1 MKKFFKLALSLIFIL
16 SLAACFSV
24 KTYDDLLLE
33 YQNHILSQEDIY
45 QSRIDYFNYLSTESV
60 KSVVSVKKTSTFS
73 GTTTGSGVIYK
84 EDAFYYY
91 ALTNNH
97 VVYTS
102 SGTRA
107 TYTVSDYLGNEYNAT
122 FIAADGAYD
131 LAVVR
136 FRKTVTLTVIEFAEV
151 NAIKDEQ
158 IAVIG
163 YPSFQINAIT
173 LGSVIDYAKIDIE
186 SSTNSVIDVNFNV
199 LVSDAPVKSGSSGS
213 VVLNHDFKLVGII
226 YAGNFSNDSSTS
238 SYAFAIP
245 LERVIEFL
253 TSIGESLG
261 GEV

>member
-1 MKKFFKLALSLIFIL
+1 MNKLFKLLVSLILVLSL
-16 SLAACFSV
+16 SACFSV
-24 KTYDDLLLE
+24 KTYDDLMLE
-33 YQNHILSQEDIY
+33 YQNHILSQEAIY
-45 QSRIDYFNYLSTESV
+45 QAQIDYFNYLSTESV

-102 SGTRA
+102 TGTRA
-107 TYTVSDYLGNEYNAT
+107 TYTVSDYLGNEYNAS
-122 FIAADGAYD
+122 FIASNGSYD

-136 FRKTVTLTVIEFAEV
+136 FRKTVTLRVIEFA
-151 NAIKDEQ
+151 DENPDNDEK

-173 LGSVIDYAKIDIE
+173 LGIVIDYAKIEIE
-186 SSTNSVIDVNFNV
+186 SSSNSVIDVNFDV

-213 VVLNHDFKLVGII
+213 VVLDEAFKLVGII
-226 YAGNFSNDSSTS
+226 YAGNFSNDSDTSTF
-238 SYAFAIP
+238 AFAIP
-245 LERVIEFL
+245 LVRVIEFL
-253 TSIGESLG
+253 NSIGENIG
-261 GEV
+261 GAS